1 MCIKYGKKGF
11 RRKVWISIG
20 EMIPAEQIAINSDD
34 RSELRRVSNLIM
46 DNIKMLMDGMSE
58 YGDPLPKQ
66 YVPKEEKAEA
76 SEDSK

>member
-11 RRKVWISIG
+11 RRKVWISVG
-20 EMIPAEQIAINSDD
+20 EMIPAEHIALNSDD
-34 RSELRRVSNLIM
+34 RTELRRVSNLIM

-66 YVPKEEKAEA
+66 YNPKPEKQTEEE
-76 SEDSK
+76 SK

>member
-11 RRKVWISIG
+11 RRKVWISVG
-20 EMIPAEQIAINSDD
+20 KMIPAEHIALNSDD
-34 RSELRRVSNLIM
+34 RTELRRVSNLIM

-66 YVPKEEKAEA
+66 YVPKVEKQ
-76 SEDSK
+76 SDEDNK